1 MLLLYHIRK
10 GNALTPNSP
19 FTFHYASTLSGVE
32 APSALT
38 AKIFTFHYASTL
50 SIKTGY
56 RRRAIS
62 NLHST
67 MLLLYLC
74 PDLGWREWMHLH
86 STMLLLY
93 QRRTSKQEGQN
104 YYLHSTMLL
113 LYHFLWSIT
122 ILCHLYLHSTMLLL
136 YPCPFFFD
144 SLTVTDLHS
153 TMLLLYLSVLK
164 GCLLVII
171 IYIPLCFYFIEVSRF
186 YRKKSNLIYIPLCF
200 YFIAFTTTKSASTL

>member
-38 AKIFTFHYASTL
+38 AKIFTFHYASTLSVIYHMQSKLHTIFTFHYASTL

-93 QRRTSKQEGQN
+93 
-104 YYLHSTMLL
+104 
-113 LYHFLWSIT
+113 
-122 ILCHLYLHSTMLLL
+122 
-136 YPCPFFFD
+136 
-144 SLTVTDLHS
+144 
-153 TMLLLYLSVLK
+153 LSVLK

-186 YRKKSNLIYIPLCF
+186 YRKKSTLIYIPLCF